1 MRMSLDQPA
10 TDLHLDAQLCFR
22 LYRGERSLLGT
33 YRELLDDL
41 GLTYPQYLVMLVLWE
56 EDNLPV
62 SQIGARLSLD
72 SGTLSP
78 LLRRME
84 TAGWLSRTRDG
95 ADERVVRVAL
105 TGEGVAL
112 KQRAAGVPRS
122 LAERSGLDAEESA
135 TLARLLDKLCTSL
148 TGDAR

>member
-1 MRMSLDQPA
+1 MSLDDPT
-10 TDLHLDAQLCFR
+10 TDLQLDAQLCFR

-56 EDNLPV
+56 EDDLPV
-62 SQIGARLSLD
+62 SQIGNRLSLD

-84 TAGWLSRTRDG
+84 TAGWLSRTRDP

-105 TGEGVAL
+105 TTEGADL
-112 KQRAAGVPRS
+112 KQRAAGVPRT
-122 LAERSGLDAEESA
+122 LAERTGLDAEEAA
-135 TLARLLDKLCTSL
+135 TLAGLLDKLCTNL
-148 TGDAR
+148 TGDPR

>member
-1 MRMSLDQPA
+1 MSLDDPA
-10 TDLHLDAQLCFR
+10 TDLQLDAQLCFR

-62 SQIGARLSLD
+62 SQIGIRLSLD

-84 TAGWLSRTRDG
+84 TAGWLSRTRDP

-105 TGEGVAL
+105 TTEGAAL
-112 KQRAAGVPRS
+112 KQRAAGVPRT
-122 LAERSGLDAEESA
+122 LAERTGLDAEEAA
-135 TLARLLDKLCTSL
+135 TLAGLLDKLCTNL
-148 TGDAR
+148 TGDPR

>member
-1 MRMSLDQPA
+1 MSLDDPA
-10 TDLHLDAQLCFR
+10 TDLQLDAQLCFR

-56 EDNLPV
+56 EDDLPV
-62 SQIGARLSLD
+62 SQIGNRLSLD

-84 TAGWLSRTRDG
+84 TAGWLSRTRDP

-105 TGEGVAL
+105 TTEGAAL
-112 KQRAAGVPRS
+112 KQRAAGVPRT
-122 LAERSGLDAEESA
+122 LAERTGLDAEEAA
-135 TLARLLDKLCTSL
+135 TLAGLLDKLCTNL
-148 TGDAR
+148 TGDPR

>member
-1 MRMSLDQPA
+1 MSLDDPA
-10 TDLHLDAQLCFR
+10 TDLQLDAQLCFR

-56 EDNLPV
+56 EDDLPV
-62 SQIGARLSLD
+62 SQIGNRLSLD

-84 TAGWLSRTRDG
+84 TAGWLSRTRDP

-105 TGEGVAL
+105 TTEGAAL
-112 KQRAAGVPRS
+112 KQRAAGVPRT
-122 LAERSGLDAEESA
+122 LAERTGLDAEEAA
-135 TLARLLDKLCTSL
+135 TLSGLLDKLCTNL
-148 TGDAR
+148 TGDPR